1 MVRGRENLA
10 HKCVVTISH
19 KIGSIF
25 LHQREKSESHT
36 LIDKEHGLLVLPFE
50 NGGNKEWTYY
60 QIEQRDLALSSK
72 SQYVY
77 HSRIPAVRTEY
88 SSSQRIKSRKK
99 TDSSEWLLH
108 PKVFQEF
115 SWLLGS
121 PTIDLFAS
129 RLCQKLE
136 QMSSLCISPFQY
148 DFKNAPKNKTGMC
161 SSSDFDY
168 TSLGTQNSS
177 SSVSGNQCC
186 CPRDK
191 KFW

>member
-10 HKCVVTISH
+10 HKCAVTISH

-25 LHQREKSESHT
+25 LNQREKSESHT
-36 LIDKEHGLLVLPFE
+36 LIDRQQGRLALPFE
-50 NGGNKEWTYY
+50 NGGNKERIYN

-108 PKVFQEF
+108 PKVFQAV
-115 SWLLGS
+115 SQLLGS
-121 PTIDLFAS
+121 PTIDLFAFC
-129 RLCQKLE
+129 LCHQLPQYIAWHPDPYSQGTDAMIQNDPE
-136 QMSSLCISPFQY
+136 ILNLCVKEPV
-148 DFKNAPKNKTGMC
+148 
-161 SSSDFDY
+161 
-168 TSLGTQNSS
+168 LLH
-177 SSVSGNQCC
+177 
-186 CPRDK
+186 
-191 KFW
+191 